1 MNFKDYCR
9 LRDAEEEVLKRE
21 NNVIKIEYTEFSDE
35 YRQIDE
41 IILEFHNEFYVFDS
55 MLNKFNTFIL
65 LVVSFFLLTSFVGM
79 SFLFLSIASYDFI
92 RYFFVLPF
100 GIDILAN
107 IFYINIGITAFTV
120 ILFSFLLFLR
130 DKGYQSSYY
139 QRLLKIDNSNNE
151 YSSKGFSKF
160 REFKVRDYRMH
171 WVKCLFTPKDIEYVF
186 KIYNNYINYKDDLD
200 QAVSIKSFLSNKFIK
215 GIFAIFTTGAIGFL
229 ASYNANI
236 QSKNSDF
243 FSKNPQFFFN
253 SVFMVFYSLL
263 FIFLTYFMFYLL
275 KDFFFNF
282 IDFFRRNSEVTE
294 VRKKRLVYYI
304 HQSRVLRVK
313 GKYGKSSNNT
323 KSVNFER

>member
-236 QSKNSDF
+236 QSKNSDL
-243 FSKNPQFFFN
+243 FSKNSQFFFN
-253 SVFMVFYSLL
+253 SVFMVFY
-263 FIFLTYFMFYLL
+263 YLY
-275 KDFFFNF
+275 
-282 IDFFRRNSEVTE
+282 S
-294 VRKKRLVYYI
+294 
-304 HQSRVLRVK
+304 
-313 GKYGKSSNNT
+313 
-323 KSVNFER
+323 